1 MKKIKLLIPSL
12 FVLLFSSTCSAS
24 QDISS
29 SLADTG
35 LSTMQTTSSDKVYDT
50 SGNEITSGSATLSFV
65 YRKQTTTKTISAN
78 YLIDRVSVNIESG
91 DYLSASSSSNQVVFL
106 VINGGKLNI
115 TGTTS
120 SYVQISKS
128 RSAAS
133 DGQVDDDY
141 NFYGINSGIVVSGSS
156 SEATIKYANITTSGN
171 GSNAIVDFP
180 TRFAPSSKTAY
191 LPSNVFFQ
199 SNSLSYAFLLN
210 RIHSPFLDF
219 IKQVDKIQSTN
230 T

>member
-1 MKKIKLLIPSL
+1 MKSPAEVQL
-12 FVLLFSSTCSAS
+12 FLLFIENRQPPRRFLQVISSMGSAS
-24 QDISS
+24 ISN
-29 SLADTG
+29 L
-35 LSTMQTTSSDKVYDT
+35 
-50 SGNEITSGSATLSFV
+50 E
-65 YRKQTTTKTISAN
+65 TISVPPLRATK
-78 YLIDRVSVNIESG
+78 LF
-91 DYLSASSSSNQVVFL
+91 FL

-128 RSAAS
+128 GSAAS

-156 SEATIKYANITTSGN
+156 SEATIKYANITTSSN

-191 LPSNVFFQ
+191 LPSHVFFQ

-219 IKQVDKIQSTN
+219 IKQVDKIQPTK